1 MHKKI
6 LSFSVVLTALTILL
20 SSCSDNKKSPLPAIF
35 TNSASLNFKGVE
47 QTKMVATSKKDNSNN
62 YIQTG
67 TSGTTGVLFNI
78 TFSNKPTKDTT
89 VNLSESGL
97 KVTLTVLEGTTLWNA
112 SSGII
117 NTTVRDGVTSSS
129 FNSINFTK
137 LGGENAQGTGSITT
151 KD

>member
-6 LSFSVVLTALTILL
+6 LSFSAVLTTLTIVLF
-20 SSCSDNKKSPLPAIF
+20 SCTDSKNPIPAIF

-47 QTKMVATSKKDNSNN
+47 QTKMIATSKKDNSNN

-67 TSGTTGVLFNI
+67 TSGTSGTLFNI
-78 TFSNKPTKDTT
+78 TFANKPTKDTT

-97 KVTLTVLEGTTLWNA
+97 KVTLTVLEGTTVWNA

-117 NTTVRDGVTSSS
+117 NTTVKEGVTSSS
-129 FNSINFTK
+129 FNSIDFANI
-137 LGGENAQGTGSITT
+137 GGEHAQGTGSITT

>member
-6 LSFSVVLTALTILL
+6 LSFSAVLAALTILL
-20 SSCSDNKKSPLPAIF
+20 CSCADNKNPLPAIF

-47 QTKMVATSKKDNSNN
+47 QTKMVATSKKDNSNK

-67 TSGTTGVLFNI
+67 TSGTSGTLFNI

-97 KVTLTVLEGTTLWNA
+97 KVTLTVFEGTTVWNA

-117 NTTVRDGVTSSS
+117 NTTVKEGVTTST
-129 FNSINFTK
+129 FNSIDFAN
-137 LGGENAQGTGSITT
+137 LGGEHAQGTGSVST

>member
-6 LSFSVVLTALTILL
+6 LSFSAVLAALTILL
-20 SSCSDNKKSPLPAIF
+20 CSCSNSKENPLPAIF

-62 YIQTG
+62 YIQTA
-67 TSGTTGVLFNI
+67 TSGTTGTLFNI
-78 TFSNKPTKDTT
+78 TFANKPTKDTT

-97 KVTLTVLEGTTLWNA
+97 KVTLTVFEGTTIWNA
-112 SSGII
+112 STGII
-117 NTTVRDGVTSSS
+117 NTTVKDGVTTSS
-129 FNSINFTK
+129 FNSIDFAN
-137 LGGENAQGTGSITT
+137 LGGEHAQGTGSIKT